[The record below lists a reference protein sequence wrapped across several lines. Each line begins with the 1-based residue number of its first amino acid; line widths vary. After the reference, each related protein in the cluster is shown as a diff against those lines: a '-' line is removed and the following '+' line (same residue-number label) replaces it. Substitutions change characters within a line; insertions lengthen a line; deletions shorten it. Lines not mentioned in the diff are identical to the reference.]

1 MWSYFFKLQDM
12 SVSKDKYLQIFGI
25 IVILLALYRCAHP
38 GISGDK
44 SPSDSADS
52 LQRPVYKDT
61 IHTSDVVG
69 FLPDGYRHRD
79 SMSDSASPQ
88 TVDAPHKIYSVPG
101 FSVSFPDQQQVHL
114 TSARRLGV
122 SSVKDRKEAERR
134 KNELVYVGANPYF
147 HIDKLHSSIPYLI
160 PQAARLLN
168 DIGRQYFDSL
178 HVKGI
183 PLHKIIVTSVLRTED
198 DVKRLRQ
205 RNTNATE
212 NSCHLYGTT
221 FDICYNRYLT
231 VYDPREGERRAVT
244 SDTLKWILAEVLR
257 DIRLSERAY
266 IKYEVKQGCFHITAR

>member
-38 GISGDK
+38 GISGGK

-52 LQRPVYKDT
+52 LKRPVYKDT

-79 SMSDSASPQ
+79 SMSGSASPQ

>member
-1 MWSYFFKLQDM
+1 M

-38 GISGDK
+38 GISGGK
-44 SPSDSADS
+44 SPSDSGDS
-52 LQRPVYKDT
+52 LKRPVYKDT

-79 SMSDSASPQ
+79 SMSGSASPQ
-88 TVDAPHKIYSVPG
+88 TVDAPHKIYSVPV
-101 FSVSFPDQQQVHL
+101 FSVSFPDQQRVHL

-160 PQAARLLN
+160 PQAVRLLN

>member
-1 MWSYFFKLQDM
+1 MWSYFFKLPDM

-38 GISGDK
+38 GISGGK
-44 SPSDSADS
+44 SPSDSGDS

-69 FLPDGYRHRD
+69 FLPDGYRPRD
-79 SMSDSASPQ
+79 SMSGSVSPQ

-231 VYDPREGERRAVT
+231 VHDPREGERRAVT

>member
-38 GISGDK
+38 GISGGK
-44 SPSDSADS
+44 SLSDSGDS

-79 SMSDSASPQ
+79 SMSGSASPQ
-88 TVDAPHKIYSVPG
+88 TVDTPHKIYSVPG

-183 PLHKIIVTSVLRTED
+183 PLHKIIVTSVTRTKS
-198 DVKRLRQ
+198 DVERLR
-205 RNTNATE
+205 RGNLNATD

-221 FDICYNRYLT
+221 VDICYNRYKT
-231 VYDPREGERRAVT
+231 VEPPEGPARRQVRND
-244 SDTLKWILAEVLR
+244 SLKWILSEVLR
-257 DIRLSERAY
+257 DFRNQNRCY
-266 IKYEVKQGCFHITAR
+266 IKYEVKQGCFHLTVK

>member
-38 GISGDK
+38 GISGGK
-44 SPSDSADS
+44 SPSDSGDS

-69 FLPDGYRHRD
+69 FLPDGYRQRD
-79 SMSDSASPQ
+79 SMLGSVSPQ

>member
-1 MWSYFFKLQDM
+1 M

-38 GISGDK
+38 GISGGK
-44 SPSDSADS
+44 SPSDSGDS

-79 SMSDSASPQ
+79 SISGSTSPQ

>member
-1 MWSYFFKLQDM
+1 M
-12 SVSKDKYLQIFGI
+12 
-25 IVILLALYRCAHP
+25 
-38 GISGDK
+38 
-44 SPSDSADS
+44 
-52 LQRPVYKDT
+52 
-61 IHTSDVVG
+61 
-69 FLPDGYRHRD
+69 
-79 SMSDSASPQ
+79 
-88 TVDAPHKIYSVPG
+88 
-101 FSVSFPDQQQVHL
+101 
-114 TSARRLGV
+114 GV

-244 SDTLKWILAEVLR
+244 SDTLKWILAEE
-257 DIRLSERAY
+257 IGRAH
-266 IKYEVKQGCFHITAR
+266 V

>member
-1 MWSYFFKLQDM
+1 M

-38 GISGDK
+38 GISGGK
-44 SPSDSADS
+44 SPSDSGDS

-69 FLPDGYRHRD
+69 FLPDGYRYRD
-79 SMSDSASPQ
+79 SMSGSASQQ

>member
-1 MWSYFFKLQDM
+1 M

-38 GISGDK
+38 GISGGK
-44 SPSDSADS
+44 SPSDSGDS

-69 FLPDGYRHRD
+69 FLPDGYRQRD
-79 SMSDSASPQ
+79 SMLGSVSPQ

>member
-1 MWSYFFKLQDM
+1 M

-38 GISGDK
+38 GISGGK
-44 SPSDSADS
+44 SPSDSGDS
-52 LQRPVYKDT
+52 LQHPVYKDT

-79 SMSDSASPQ
+79 SMSGSASLQ

>member
-38 GISGDK
+38 GISGGK
-44 SPSDSADS
+44 SPSDSGDS

-79 SMSDSASPQ
+79 SMSGSASPQ

-122 SSVKDRKEAERR
+122 SNVKDRKEAERR

>member
-1 MWSYFFKLQDM
+1 M

-38 GISGDK
+38 GISGGK
-44 SPSDSADS
+44 SPSDSGDS

-69 FLPDGYRHRD
+69 FLPDGYRQRD
-79 SMSDSASPQ
+79 SMSSSASPQ

>member
-38 GISGDK
+38 GISGGK
-44 SPSDSADS
+44 SPSDGGDS

-79 SMSDSASPQ
+79 SMSGSASPQ

>member
-38 GISGDK
+38 GISGGK
-44 SPSDSADS
+44 SPSDSGDS

-69 FLPDGYRHRD
+69 FLPDGYRYRD
-79 SMSDSASPQ
+79 SMSGSASPQ
-88 TVDAPHKIYSVPG
+88 TVDTPHKIYSVPG

>member
-38 GISGDK
+38 GISGGK
-44 SPSDSADS
+44 SPSDSGDS

-69 FLPDGYRHRD
+69 FLPDGYRPRD
-79 SMSDSASPQ
+79 SMSGSVSPQ

-231 VYDPREGERRAVT
+231 VYDPREGERRAVM

>member
-1 MWSYFFKLQDM
+1 M

-38 GISGDK
+38 GISGGK
-44 SPSDSADS
+44 SPSDSGDS

-79 SMSDSASPQ
+79 SMSGSASPQ
-88 TVDAPHKIYSVPG
+88 TGDAPHKIYSVPG

-122 SSVKDRKEAERR
+122 SSVKDRKEAEQR

>member
-1 MWSYFFKLQDM
+1 M

-38 GISGDK
+38 GISGGK
-44 SPSDSADS
+44 SPSDSGDS

-69 FLPDGYRHRD
+69 FLPDGYRPRD
-79 SMSDSASPQ
+79 SMSGSVSPQ

-231 VYDPREGERRAVT
+231 VHDPREGERRAVT

>member
-38 GISGDK
+38 GISGGK
-44 SPSDSADS
+44 SPSDSGDS

-79 SMSDSASPQ
+79 SMSGSASPQ
-88 TVDAPHKIYSVPG
+88 TVDTPHKIYSVPG

-231 VYDPREGERRAVT
+231 VYDPREGERRAVK

>member
-38 GISGDK
+38 GISGGK
-44 SPSDSADS
+44 SPSDSGDS

-69 FLPDGYRHRD
+69 FLPNGYRHRD
-79 SMSDSASPQ
+79 SMSGSASPQ
-88 TVDAPHKIYSVPG
+88 TVDTPHKIYSVPG

-231 VYDPREGERRAVT
+231 VYDPREGERRAVK

>member
-1 MWSYFFKLQDM
+1 M

-38 GISGDK
+38 DISGGK
-44 SPSDSADS
+44 SPSDSGDS

-79 SMSDSASPQ
+79 SMSGSASPQ

>member
-1 MWSYFFKLQDM
+1 M

-38 GISGDK
+38 GISGGK
-44 SPSDSADS
+44 SPSDSGDS

-79 SMSDSASPQ
+79 SMSGSASPQ

-231 VYDPREGERRAVT
+231 VYDPREGERRAVK